1 MSGAALAFSESDLL
15 ATVKAYDPAV
25 HEAPLVVGHP
35 KTDDPAFGWVKSLSF
50 ADGML
55 SAEPDQVDAA
65 FAELVNDGK
74 FKKVSASFYTPD
86 SPNNPVPGVYYLRH
100 VGFLGAQPPAVKGMK
115 SASFADNEEGVI
127 EFSDWDMLSV
137 ASIFRRIRELF
148 IVKFGIDD
156 ADKAI
161 SPYEI
166 DYLQNSAAQTS
177 NDDMS
182 GKSLFSEKPDGDEM
196 TEQDKLKM
204 AKLEAENAT
213 LAAANAAHEAKAV
226 AFAEAEQAQKT
237 AAIHTENANFAEEL
251 IKEGKLLPVNKDETI
266 AFMNHLAVADASIEF
281 GEGDAKAKK
290 TPLQIYKDH
299 LTAAPK
305 LVEFAEKGG
314 ADGAEIKDISEDADA
329 MAVEA
334 VAFTESEKAAGR
346 VVNAAQAIEHVKNKH
361 GIK

>member
-86 SPNNPVPGVYYLRH
+86 SPSNPVPGVYYLRH

-127 EFSDWDMLSV
+127 EFADWDQMTISNL
-137 ASIFRRIRELF
+137 FRKLREYIIGKDGLEA
-148 IVKFGIDD
+148 
-156 ADKAI
+156 ADSAL
-161 SPYEI
+161 PNYEI
-166 DYLQNSAAQTS
+166 ESLQINAVRENEPQVANYIEPNST
-177 NDDMS
+177 
-182 GKSLFSEKPDGDEM
+182 GDEM
-196 TEQDKLKM
+196 NDQDKAKM
-204 AKLEAENAT
+204 AKLEADNAALT
-213 LAAANAAHEAKAV
+213 AKNAAHEAKAV

-237 AAIHTENANFAEEL
+237 AAIHTENTNFAEGL
-251 IKEGKLLPVNKDETI
+251 IKAGKLLPVNKHSTVALLNSLSNDE
-266 AFMNHLAVADASIEF
+266 AVLEF
-281 GEGDAKAKK
+281 GEADKKVSK
-290 TPLQIYKDH
+290 TPLAIYKEQ
-299 LTAAPK
+299 LEAAPK
-305 LVEFAEKGG
+305 LVEFGEKGG

-329 MAVEA
+329 MAFEA